1 MLSLYSEKN
10 KDRGLFVVINFILV
24 EDNRFFHEIL
34 KNIID
39 EYMAKIKIDYTIY
52 SFFDYTNEVYEII
65 NDDTILNKIYILDI
79 VCPSNS
85 GTSAATEIRKNDIKS
100 FVIFITNYY
109 NQYQQVMLANYFMF
123 LAFIN
128 KKKNYKKELCTALNI
143 GTKAISDTNIVRIN
157 HGSLKLTLEK
167 KDILYVNIKNRR
179 TYIVTSYQTFDLAM
193 SLQELFLLLGKGFM
207 YCHKSIIVN
216 TSQIK
221 NIDSK
226 NREICFDEEH
236 YVVASKALI
245 KNITKEFNKI
255 CIKK

>member
-85 GTSAATEIRKNDIKS
+85 GTSAATEIRK
-100 FVIFITNYY
+100 
-109 NQYQQVMLANYFMF
+109 
-123 LAFIN
+123 
-128 KKKNYKKELCTALNI
+128 
-143 GTKAISDTNIVRIN
+143 
-157 HGSLKLTLEK
+157 